1 MNTEIGQAT
10 DADANMDVYVRNGK
24 IIVVVRRKT
33 LVTVCDVQGRTIYRE
48 KVQGNVSIPLTKG
61 VYVLNG
67 RKVMRLT
74 APSFFIRLFL
84 ETFEP

>member
-1 MNTEIGQAT
+1 MAPQE
-10 DADANMDVYVRNGK
+10 
-24 IIVVVRRKT
+24 T

-67 RKVMRLT
+67 RKVMV
-74 APSFFIRLFL
+74 P
-84 ETFEP
+84 